1 MKTRKPFFTLNILLI
16 FALLTTAFISPSAAI
31 AQDAEDPFPLTI
43 LHTNDVHSHYD
54 PNSEGNGGI
63 TRMATI
69 VKQVRAEVDN
79 ALLVDAGDQFT
90 GTLYH
95 VQHRGKDTSQL
106 MNFVGYDAMALG
118 NHEFDD
124 GEETLAAF
132 LNAAKFPVVS
142 ANIDDSG
149 SATLAEMIEPHAI
162 LEVGEEK
169 VGVIGLITPETDILS
184 SPSKETLF
192 DADLVA
198 VAQASVDALTAEG
211 VNKIILLSHCGYQAD
226 LEIAQATSGI
236 DVIVGG
242 HTHTLLTN
250 MFSGGED
257 YYPVI
262 MAGTDGDPVL
272 IVSSGEHLEF
282 LGRLDVEFDA
292 DGLLTDWGGDL
303 ILISQYIAPEPTTN
317 VMLKFLA
324 KPIEELKGQEIGE
337 TAVYLEGDRAVC
349 RYEECNLGSLLADAI
364 RAETGVQ
371 IALQNGGGIRSSIEK
386 GKVTLG
392 DVLTVLPFGNL
403 ISTFELTGTDVK
415 ATLENGVSR
424 VDVDEGTGRFLQVS
438 GLRYTFNA
446 SRPVGSRVTQVEVWN
461 EETEAY
467 EALNLSATY
476 TVGAND
482 FMRSGGD
489 GFTVLAENAINPY
502 DFGRP
507 LDQAVAD
514 YIAANSPI
522 ELESDGRIIIAK

>member
-1 MKTRKPFFTLNILLI
+1 MKNRKQFLILNILLV
-16 FALLTTAFISPSAAI
+16 FTLLTTAFIAPAAAV
-31 AQDAEDPFPLTI
+31 AQDAEEPFPLTI
-43 LHTNDVHSHYD
+43 MHTNDVHSHYD
-54 PNSEGNGGI
+54 PNREGNGGI

-69 VKQVRAEVDN
+69 VKQIRAEVDN

-132 LNAAKFPVVS
+132 LNATKFPVLS

-149 SATLAEMIEPHAI
+149 SAVLADMIEPYAI
-162 LEVGEEK
+162 LDVGEEK

-192 DADLVA
+192 DSDLVA

-242 HTHTLLTN
+242 HTHTFLSN

-262 MAGTDGDPVL
+262 MAGADGDAVL
-272 IVSSGEHLEF
+272 VVSSGEHLEF
-282 LGRLDVEFDA
+282 LGRLNVEFDA
-292 DGLLTDWGGDL
+292 DGLLTDWDGDV
-303 ILISQYIAPEPTTN
+303 ILISQYIAAEPTTN

-324 KPIEELKGQEIGE
+324 RPIEELTAKEIGE
-337 TAVYLEGDRAVC
+337 SGVYLEGDRSVC
-349 RYEECNLGSLLADAI
+349 RFEECNLGSLIADAI
-364 RAETGVQ
+364 REETGVQ
-371 IALQNGGGIRSSIEK
+371 VALQNGGGIRASIEQ
-386 GKVTLG
+386 GTVTLG
-392 DVLTVLPFGNL
+392 DVMTVLPFGNL
-403 ISTFELTGTDVK
+403 ISTFELAGSDLIEV
-415 ATLENGVSR
+415 LENGVSR

-438 GLRYTFNA
+438 GLRYTFDA
-446 SRPVGSRVTQVEVWN
+446 SRPVGSRVSNVEVWN
-461 EETEAY
+461 AETETY
-467 EALNLSATY
+467 EALVLSATY
-476 TVGAND
+476 TMGAND
-482 FMRSGGD
+482 YMRSGGD
-489 GFTVLAENAINPY
+489 GYSVLADNAINPY
-502 DFGRP
+502 DFGSP
-507 LDQAVAD
+507 LDQVVAD
-514 YIAANSPI
+514 YIATNSPV
-522 ELESDGRIIIAK
+522 EVATDGRINVVE

>member
-1 MKTRKPFFTLNILLI
+1 MKIRKQFLTLNILLI
-16 FALLTTAFISPSAAI
+16 FALLTTAFVAPAAAL
-31 AQDAEDPFPLTI
+31 AQDEEEPFPLTI
-43 LHTNDVHSHYD
+43 MHTNDVHSHYD
-54 PNSEGNGGI
+54 PNREGNGGI
-63 TRMATI
+63 ARMATI

-95 VQHRGKDTSQL
+95 VQHRGKDASQL

-132 LNAAKFPVVS
+132 LTATKFPVVS
-142 ANIDDSG
+142 ANIDESN
-149 SATLAEMIEPHAI
+149 SAVLADMIDPYAI
-162 LEVGEEK
+162 LDVGEEK

-192 DADLVA
+192 DSDLVA

-242 HTHTLLTN
+242 HTHTFLTN
-250 MFSGGED
+250 MFTGGED

-262 MAGTDGDPVL
+262 LAGTDGDAVL
-272 IVSSGEHLEF
+272 VVSSGEHLEF

-292 DGLLTDWGGDL
+292 DGLLTDWDGDL

-324 KPIEELKGQEIGE
+324 KPIEELTAKEIGE
-337 TAVYLEGDRAVC
+337 SSVYLDGDRAVC
-349 RYEECNLGSLLADAI
+349 RFEECTMGSLIADAI
-364 RAETGVQ
+364 REETGVQ
-371 IALQNGGGIRSSIEK
+371 VALQNGGGVRASIEK
-386 GKVTLG
+386 GIVTLG
-392 DVLTVLPFGNL
+392 DVMTVLPFGNL
-403 ISTFELTGTDVK
+403 ISTMELTGTDLL
-415 ATLENGVSR
+415 AALENGVSR

-438 GLRYTFNA
+438 GLRYTFDA
-446 SRPVGSRVTQVEVWN
+446 SLEVGSRVSDVEIWN
-461 EETEAY
+461 AETEAY
-467 EALNLSATY
+467 EALVPSATY
-476 TVGAND
+476 TVAAND
-482 FMRSGGD
+482 YMRSGGD

-502 DFGRP
+502 DFGSP
-507 LDQAVAD
+507 LDQVVAD
-514 YIAANSPI
+514 YIAANSPVDI
-522 ELESDGRIIIAK
+522 AVEGRITVVE